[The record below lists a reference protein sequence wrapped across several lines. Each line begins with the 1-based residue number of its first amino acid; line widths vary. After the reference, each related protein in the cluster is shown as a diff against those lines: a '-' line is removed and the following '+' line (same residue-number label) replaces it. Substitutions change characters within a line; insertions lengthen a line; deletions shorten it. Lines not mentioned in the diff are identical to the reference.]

1 MVVHQKTHEAWM
13 HIQRMPKYKTRNLQ
27 VIFQSIKKTWKLLAN
42 WQLEFIT
49 SYMTTLWILEKI
61 NVFLQ

>member
-1 MVVHQKTHEAWM
+1 MVVHQKTREAWM
-13 HIQRMPKYKTRNLQ
+13 HIQRMPKYKTSNLQ
-27 VIFQSIKKTWKLLAN
+27 VIFQSIKKTWKLFAN

-49 SYMTTLWILEKI
+49 SYTKILWILE

>member
-1 MVVHQKTHEAWM
+1 MVVHQKTREAWM
-13 HIQRMPKYKTRNLQ
+13 RIQRMPKYKTSNLQ

-49 SYMTTLWILEKI
+49 FYMKTLWIFE
-61 NVFLQ
+61 NVCLQ